1 VSAVPDTASAR
12 GDAGRGSLVR
22 GLGKRLVDGVGG
34 LGLGLLV
41 VLAIELVVFSTQSE
55 FFWETENL
63 KSIGRAMTIV
73 GIAAI
78 GQTVVIIAGGFDLSV
93 GSVMAATGIL
103 SAYLINQGTAF
114 GISIGAAI
122 LLGLGIGLANG
133 AVVAYLRINPLIT
146 TLATL
151 AIVRGLAFV
160 ITEGQAEVVSNQ
172 TYLDV
177 GANDVAG
184 VPVVVVLLLALFL
197 VVGFLIPRTRFGRY
211 MYAIGSNARAARL
224 AGVRVSRW
232 RLVFFGLSGTLAAVA
247 GCVTVS
253 RTGTAE
259 PSANLGAELDVITAV
274 ILGGTSLAG
283 GRGRLFGTFL
293 GLLVIAVLNNGL
305 ILLQVPSYWQ
315 QVVKGGVLLLAV
327 AWDELRRTRRDVE

>member
-1 VSAVPDTASAR
+1 VSAAIRRTT
-12 GDAGRGSLVR
+12 DAIG
-22 GLGKRLVDGVGG
+22 GV
-34 LGLGLLV
+34 GLGLLA
-41 VLAIELVVFSTQSE
+41 VLAIEIVVFTTQSE
-55 FFWETENL
+55 FFLDGENL
-63 KSIGRAMTIV
+63 KNIGRAMTIV

-93 GSVMAATGIL
+93 GSVMAAAGIL
-103 SAYLINQGTAF
+103 SAYLINQGVAF
-114 GISIGAAI
+114 GLAIVAA
-122 LLGLGIGLANG
+122 LVLGCLIGLANG
-133 AVVAYLRINPLIT
+133 SIVAYLRINPLIA

-160 ITEGQAEVVSNQ
+160 ITKGEAEVVSNQ

-177 GANDVAG
+177 GTDDIAG
-184 VPVVVVLLLALFL
+184 VPLVVVLLVGLF
-197 VVGFLIPRTRFGRY
+197 VAVGFTIPRTRFGRY

-232 RLVFFGLSGTLAAVA
+232 RLVFFGLSGTFAAIA
-247 GCVTVS
+247 GCVTVA

-274 ILGGTSLAG
+274 ILGGTSLLG
-283 GRGRLFGTFL
+283 GRGRLVGTFL
-293 GLLVIAVLNNGL
+293 GLLVLAVLNNGL

-315 QVVKGGVLLLAV
+315 QVVKGGVLLAAV
-327 AWDELRRTRRDVE
+327 AWDELRRTRRDVD

>member
-1 VSAVPDTASAR
+1 VSAIAA
-12 GDAGRGSLVR
+12 A
-22 GLGKRLVDGVGG
+22 GKRSVEAIGG
-34 LGLGLLV
+34 LALGLLA
-41 VLAIELVVFSTQSE
+41 VLAIEVIVFSAESE
-55 FFWETENL
+55 FFLEGDNL
-63 KSIGRAMTIV
+63 KNIGRAMTIV

-93 GSVMAATGIL
+93 GSVMAAAGIL
-103 SAYLINQGTAF
+103 SAYLINEGAAF
-114 GISIGAAI
+114 GVAVLAA
-122 LLGLGIGLANG
+122 LGLGMVIGLANG
-133 AVVAYLRINPLIT
+133 AIVAYLRINSLIT

-160 ITEGQAEVVSNQ
+160 ITGGEAEVISNE

-177 GANDVAG
+177 GTNDALG
-184 VPVVVVLLLALFL
+184 IPVVVVLLIALFL
-197 VVGFLIPRTRFGRY
+197 AVGFAIPRTRFGRY
-211 MYAIGSNARAARL
+211 MYAIGSNPRAARL
-224 AGVRVSRW
+224 AGVRVARW
-232 RLVFFGLSGTLAAVA
+232 RLVFFGLSGVLAAVA

-259 PSANLGAELDVITAV
+259 PSANMGAELDVITAV
-274 ILGGTSLAG
+274 ILGGTSLNG

-305 ILLQVPSYWQ
+305 ILLQVESYWQ

-327 AWDELRRTRRDVE
+327 AWGELRSTRRDAE

>member
-1 VSAVPDTASAR
+1 MSAIP
-12 GDAGRGSLVR
+12 AGTR
-22 GLGKRLVDGVGG
+22 RLADSIGA
-34 LGLGLLV
+34 LGLGLLA
-41 VLAIELVVFSTQSE
+41 VLAIEMVVFATQSE
-55 FFWETENL
+55 FFFQAENL
-63 KSIGRAMTIV
+63 KNIGRAMTIV

-93 GSVMAATGIL
+93 GSVMAAAGIL

-114 GISIGAAI
+114 GIGIAAA
-122 LLGLGIGLANG
+122 LGLGCLIGLANG
-133 AVVAYLRINPLIT
+133 AIVGYLRINPLIA

-160 ITEGQAEVVSNQ
+160 ITEGEAEVVSNQ

-177 GANDVAG
+177 GTNSMLG
-184 VPVVVVLLLALFL
+184 IPLVVVFLVCLFL
-197 VVGFLIPRTRFGRY
+197 AVGFAIPRTRFGRY

-224 AGVRVSRW
+224 AGVRVPRW
-232 RLVFFGLSGTLAAVA
+232 QLTFFAVSGALAAVA
-247 GCVTVS
+247 GCVTVA
-253 RTGTAE
+253 RTGVAE

-283 GRGRLFGTFL
+283 GRGRLAGTFL

-315 QVVKGGVLLLAV
+315 QVVKGAVLLLAV
-327 AWDELRRTRRDVE
+327 SWDELRRTRGDSD